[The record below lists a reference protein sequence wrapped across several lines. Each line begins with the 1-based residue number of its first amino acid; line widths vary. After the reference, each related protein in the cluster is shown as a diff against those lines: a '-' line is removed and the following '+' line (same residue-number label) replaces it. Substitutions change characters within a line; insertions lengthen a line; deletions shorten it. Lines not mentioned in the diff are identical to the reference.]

1 MPAAPGDPLVQ
12 SYNDVPYTSAPD
24 PARHPD
30 RLATIG
36 TLMGVD
42 VAPVA
47 TARVL
52 EVGCGDGVNL
62 VAIAATLP
70 DATFVGFDFAA
81 EPVAR
86 AQQMV
91 RELALANVRI
101 HELDLRAVPADFGKY
116 DYIIAHGLYSW
127 IPADVRAGVMPLIA
141 RHLAPNG
148 IALVS
153 YNALPGSHLRSVVRD
168 MLLYHT
174 RDVAGKAGKVAAAR
188 TLLDLVGA
196 AVDDD
201 TLAQQAMRAE
211 VRGARQGSD
220 ASLAHDD
227 LSEPNQP
234 FHFHE
239 VVADAGRM
247 GLTFLAE
254 ARLDTGLAQSVAPQV
269 QKALARLDRLTREQY
284 VDFVHFRH
292 FRESLFC
299 HADVRASFSV
309 QPARVRGLYAM
320 PSLALRRAASHN
332 VGGTDRFQVTDP
344 LEQYVLSRWPQCVAI
359 TELFASDA
367 AGRGNAQRDSGAM
380 AFDERIVVLHA
391 SGRIDLR
398 AHPVSVATDAGEHP
412 EAFGAARF
420 INREHDVIP
429 SLYHEALRYSDPLAR
444 KLLAVLDG
452 TRTREEIGAAVGGP
466 FAGATG
472 RTQLDRAL
480 RVLASKALLVERLR
494 TR

>member
-1 MPAAPGDPLVQ
+1 MLATPGDPLVQ

-47 TARVL
+47 TSRVL
-52 EVGCGDGVNL
+52 ELGCGDGANL
-62 VAIAATLP
+62 IAIAATLP

-81 EPVAR
+81 TPVAR

-91 RELALANVRI
+91 RELALPNVRI
-101 HELDLRAVPADFGKY
+101 HELDLRAVPADFGTF

-127 IPADVRAGVMPLIA
+127 IPAEVRMGVMPLIA
-141 RHLAPNG
+141 RHLAPDG

-153 YNALPGSHLRSVVRD
+153 YNALPGSHLRNVVRD

-174 RDVAGKAGKVAAAR
+174 RDVAGKAAKVAAAR
-188 TLLDLVGA
+188 ALLELVGI

-201 TLAQQAMRAE
+201 TPAQQAMRGE
-211 VRGARQGSD
+211 VRSALEGSD

-239 VVADAGRM
+239 VIADAGRA

-254 ARLDTGLAQSVAPQV
+254 ARLDAGLAPNVAPQV
-269 QKALARLDRLTREQY
+269 QQHLAGLDRLTREQY

-292 FRESLFC
+292 FRESLLC
-299 HADVRASFSV
+299 HENVGSPFSL
-309 QPARVRGLYAM
+309 QPGRVRELYAL
-320 PSLALRRAASHN
+320 PSLALRRAASPN
-332 VGGTDRFQVTDP
+332 VGGADRLHVTDAF
-344 LEQYVLSRWPQCVAI
+344 EQYLLSRWPQCVAI
-359 TELFASDA
+359 AELAASDA
-367 AGRGNAQRDSGAM
+367 SRSGSLHRDAGAT
-380 AFDERIVVLHA
+380 AFDERIVALHA
-391 SGRIDLR
+391 AGRIDLR
-398 AHPVSVATDAGEHP
+398 AFPVNVATEAGERP

-452 TRTREEIGAAVGGP
+452 TRTREEIGAVVGGP
-466 FAGATG
+466 FAGTAG
-472 RTQLDRAL
+472 RASLDRAL
-480 RVLASKALLVERLR
+480 RVLANKALLVERR
-494 TR
+494 

>member
-42 VAPVA
+42 VALVA
-47 TARVL
+47 TSRVL
-52 EVGCGDGVNL
+52 ELGCGDGANL

-81 EPVAR
+81 VPVAR

-91 RELALANVRI
+91 RELALSNVRI
-101 HELDLRAVPADFGKY
+101 HELDLRAVPADFGTF

-127 IPADVRAGVMPLIA
+127 IPADVRAAVMPLIA

-174 RDVAGKAGKVAAAR
+174 RHVAGKADKVSAAR
-188 TLLDLVGA
+188 TLLELVGT

-201 TLAQQAMRAE
+201 TPAHQAMRAE
-211 VRGARQGSD
+211 VRSALEGSD

-239 VVADAGRM
+239 VIADAGRA

-254 ARLDTGLAQSVAPQV
+254 ARLDAGLAHHVAPQV
-269 QKALARLDRLTREQY
+269 QQALARLDRLTREQY

-292 FRESLFC
+292 FRESLLC
-299 HADVRASFSV
+299 HASVRASFSL
-309 QPARVRGLYAM
+309 QSARVRGLYAL
-320 PSLALRRAASHN
+320 PSLALRRAASPSA
-332 VGGTDRFQVTDP
+332 GGADRLHVTDP
-344 LEQYVLSRWPQCVAI
+344 FEHYLLSRWPQSVAI
-359 TELFASDA
+359 AELADSDVS
-367 AGRGNAQRDSGAM
+367 RSGNVHRVTGAT
-380 AFDERIVVLHA
+380 AFDERIVALHA
-391 SGRIDLR
+391 AGRVDLR
-398 AHPVSVATDAGEHP
+398 AYPVNVAAEAGERP
-412 EAFGAARF
+412 LAFGAARF

-429 SLYHEALRYSDPLAR
+429 SLYHEALRYSDPVAR

-452 TRTREEIGAAVGGP
+452 TRTRAELGAAVGGP

-472 RTQLDRAL
+472 RAQLDRAL
-480 RVLASKALLVERLR
+480 RVLASKALLVEQR
-494 TR
+494 